1 MATAWNFWQVEKL
14 GEGDWP
20 GDSPDYSE
28 WSKAQLAAEL
38 AARGL
43 PKSGTK
49 DELIARL
56 VEDDG

>member
-1 MATAWNFWQVEKL
+1 MATAWNFWQQSGEATAVVEA
-14 GEGDWP
+14 
-20 GDSPDYSE
+20 DYSD

-38 AARGL
+38 EARGL

-56 VEDDG
+56 VEADG